1 MGAPATQG
9 LQPWRPLHSGL
20 PTWLAGSHICH
31 LAVWHTHDHRVREI
45 VVAKR
50 DRCRWREQVVRPCK
64 GTVIFVSWG
73 LAWQQ
78 RKTSEEPTTSFA
90 LKDHHSEPESTGGS
104 NSLWNSACCSVISTE
119 NDDLGLGRDF
129 LATEPGLELRNNWD
143 TQGSHL
149 LWFSRSSLEIRA
161 KCYQIEAWPNTVNSQ
176 CAVYNSSFV
185 TFFLIVLE
193 SKTN

>member
-1 MGAPATQG
+1 MGAPATRG
-9 LQPWRPLHSGL
+9 LQPWRPLQSGL

-50 DRCRWREQVVRPCK
+50 DRCRWRERVIRPCK
-64 GTVIFVSWG
+64 GIVIFVSWG

-104 NSLWNSACCSVISTE
+104 SPSLPQSLV
-119 NDDLGLGRDF
+119 LG
-129 LATEPGLELRNNWD
+129 AWV
-143 TQGSHL
+143 SHL
-149 LWFSRSSLEIRA
+149 LEPLMLLTG
-161 KCYQIEAWPNTVNSQ
+161 KCKTLSYQDD
-176 CAVYNSSFV
+176 SFWHLLSMDADDH
-185 TFFLIVLE
+185 TQGARQ
-193 SKTN
+193 